1 MSHLFKTNKNL
12 IFFYKL
18 MKIFII
24 FSLIVLIYFGF
35 QSYTG
40 NKFLYLFFSI
50 ISNYLIFFAFRK
62 KAIFFETFFS
72 LLLWLGFWFK
82 FTCTISFTSGNFKEG
97 VGLFDYSKFLFNESL
112 IVSTIGLVAFIF
124 SGHFR
129 EIFLFNYPNK
139 LEKINLKNNFFLFG
153 QKKIWFIFFIL
164 ILAIGILNFHFK
176 IYQKGLLPLYE
187 LNFLISGSFKW
198 LLLFGL
204 SSISA
209 LLIFYEFNFFRKFF
223 LTSSFLAIFE
233 TFISSFSMLS
243 RGMIFNSLAIIY
255 GIYKFSNK
263 INKRNNFGYY
273 LKSIF
278 FIFIFFYISVS
289 SVNYI
294 RSNYFYVGKSS
305 EFSIELLTKKKEIPT
320 YNNNNIKDK
329 SITFEKN
336 NSEIFYL
343 LINRWV
349 GIDGVMS
356 VVSKK
361 ELLNIPFLLS
371 AFEERA
377 KPDAP
382 TFYELTF
389 ELESM
394 NSSSAN
400 LYKNVKGN
408 TLPGIIA
415 FSYYSG
421 SYIVLFLIIFFIS
434 ILSSYIE
441 LAAFKFS
448 SKNMIFSALIGQVIA
463 FRFIHFGYLPHQ
475 SYLLFGTII
484 LTIIIIFILN
494 IFLKKNFFQKK

>member
-1 MSHLFKTNKNL
+1 
-12 IFFYKL
+12 
-18 MKIFII
+18 
-24 FSLIVLIYFGF
+24 
-35 QSYTG
+35 
-40 NKFLYLFFSI
+40 
-50 ISNYLIFFAFRK
+50 
-62 KAIFFETFFS
+62 
-72 LLLWLGFWFK
+72 
-82 FTCTISFTSGNFKEG
+82 
-97 VGLFDYSKFLFNESL
+97 
-112 IVSTIGLVAFIF
+112 
-124 SGHFR
+124 
-129 EIFLFNYPNK
+129 
-139 LEKINLKNNFFLFG
+139 
-153 QKKIWFIFFIL
+153 
-164 ILAIGILNFHFK
+164 
-176 IYQKGLLPLYE
+176 
-187 LNFLISGSFKW
+187 
-198 LLLFGL
+198 
-204 SSISA
+204 
-209 LLIFYEFNFFRKFF
+209 
-223 LTSSFLAIFE
+223 
-233 TFISSFSMLS
+233 
-243 RGMIFNSLAIIY
+243 MIFNSLAIIY

-421 SYIVLFLIIFFIS
+421 SYIILFLIIFFIS
-434 ILSSYIE
+434 ILASYIE
-441 LAAFKFS
+441 LTAFKFS

-484 LTIIIIFILN
+484 LTIIIIFILS
-494 IFLKKNFFQKK
+494 IFLKKIIFQK